1 MEMTTTRDSEIL
13 ICSIAGEL
21 DMYESPG
28 MHARYLSLTSASPDL
43 HVILDFAKATYID
56 SSGIGVLFQIL
67 TDAKRRKR
75 ELCVCN
81 TVGMVEKLFAL
92 SRIASILPVE
102 KNLQAAIGR
111 VRGHS

>member
-1 MEMTTTRDSEIL
+1 MEMTTTRDHGIL
-13 ICSIAGEL
+13 ICALSGEL
-21 DMYESPG
+21 DMYESPE
-28 MHARYLSLTSASPDL
+28 MHARYLGITSKDPDL

-92 SRIASILPVE
+92 SRIAAILPVE

-111 VRGHS
+111 IRGKA